1 MKRLFLT
8 TLLLSQCMN
17 DIGGW
22 MDTWDGSKFIRRE
35 LTKFRTT
42 FSFIFNI
49 LFVFSVSS
57 KNNNKSISKFSFL
70 VNLLCHG
77 CSFYNFTL
85 VTKSQEMIT
94 TRAHELLATEQSNAL
109 PGLRAWSGLMLMMMI
124 QQERRDWLYL
134 IHMLLSSHTFADSRT
149 QTLV

>member
-1 MKRLFLT
+1 MTLVAGWILEMSQNSIEGNGLNLEPLFP
-8 TLLLSQCMN
+8 SF
-17 DIGGW
+17 
-22 MDTWDGSKFIRRE
+22 S
-35 LTKFRTT
+35 T
-42 FSFIFNI
+42 FSSY
-49 LFVFSVSS
+49 FSVSS

-94 TRAHELLATEQSNAL
+94 TRVHELLATEQSNAL
-109 PGLRAWSGLMLMMMI
+109 PGLRAWSGLMLMMMMMMI
-124 QQERRDWLYL
+124 QQERRRDWLYL

>member
-1 MKRLFLT
+1 MAQNSFEEIGLNLEPLFP
-8 TLLLSQCMN
+8 SF
-17 DIGGW
+17 
-22 MDTWDGSKFIRRE
+22 S
-35 LTKFRTT
+35 T
-42 FSFIFNI
+42 F
-49 LFVFSVSS
+49 FSHFWVSS

-124 QQERRDWLYL
+124 QQERRRDWLYL